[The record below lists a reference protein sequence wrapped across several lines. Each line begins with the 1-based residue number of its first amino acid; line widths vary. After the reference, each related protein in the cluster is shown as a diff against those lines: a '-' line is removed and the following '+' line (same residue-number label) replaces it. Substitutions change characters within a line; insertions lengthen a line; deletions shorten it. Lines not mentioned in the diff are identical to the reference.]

1 MFKSQNAITSILIK
15 MTCALLK
22 RYQQLIFYILGIP
35 LLISIPKII
44 GYGSTPNEIIVLS
57 HYNFLL
63 WIYSQFLLNQFALSA
78 PDIRSFIIFPVN
90 WYQFIVARNI
100 VFIMILLL
108 SYTLTFI
115 LIVFLY
121 QLESISPLRFL
132 FFNIMS
138 LIPIISISNMLS
150 VKALQSQ
157 KDILFSWKSI
167 LIILIANMN
176 LTILV
181 TGNMILKEITFYG
194 GLFPLVLIYI
204 YLYKVSLDKSTSR
217 LIQNYKTIMEIQYE

>member
-1 MFKSQNAITSILIK
+1 
-15 MTCALLK
+15 MTYAFLK
-22 RYQQLIFYILGIP
+22 RYQQIIFYILGIP

-44 GYGSTPNEIIVLS
+44 GYGATPNAIIVLS

-63 WIYSQFLLNQFALSA
+63 WIFSQFLLNQFALSA
-78 PDIRSFIIFPVN
+78 QDIRSFIIFPVD

-100 VFIMILLL
+100 VFTIMLLL

-115 LIVFLY
+115 LIIFLY
-121 QLESISPLRFL
+121 HLESISPLRFL

-150 VKALQSQ
+150 VKALQSP

-176 LTILV
+176 LAILV
-181 TGNMILKEITFYG
+181 TGNMILKETTFYG
-194 GLFPLVLIYI
+194 GIFPLVLIYI
-204 YLYKVSLDKSTSR
+204 YLYKVSLEKSTSR
-217 LIQNYKTIMEIQYE
+217 LIQNYNTIMEIHYE